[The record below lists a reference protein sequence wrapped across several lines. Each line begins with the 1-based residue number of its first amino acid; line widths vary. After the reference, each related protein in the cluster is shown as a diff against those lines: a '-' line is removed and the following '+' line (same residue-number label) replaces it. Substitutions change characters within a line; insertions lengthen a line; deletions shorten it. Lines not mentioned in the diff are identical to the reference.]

1 MRLDVARPV
10 ALATDP
16 KPANRESTMKANNEG
31 SHHDFLISAL
41 LFMGAAAAILV
52 PLYLAYPPVPS

>member
-1 MRLDVARPV
+1 
-10 ALATDP
+10 
-16 KPANRESTMKANNEG
+16 MKANNEG